1 MHQSTFFKKMYA
13 YLIRGG
19 LAAALLVSFAGM
31 AAAQREDHG
40 WTGNVGAGFTPL
52 VGSMNTRLDN
62 GWNISFGA
70 GYHFTSRFS
79 LGAQAMYNGLSVN
92 SSVLRELA
100 VPDGN
105 ARVWAITAEPRLTFG
120 RRYKFMPYVVGGV
133 GYYRRVVEFTQ
144 PTLIPV
150 TVFDPFFFTFNPVLI
165 RGNVVLGRI
174 IRDGVGGNA
183 GAGFQI
189 PIGQSGFKLFAE
201 ARFHYAG
208 DGGVPTRMVP
218 FTVGLR
224 Y

>member
-1 MHQSTFFKKMYA
+1 MHKLISFRNMRTH
-13 YLIRGG
+13 LIR
-19 LAAALLVSFAGM
+19 LVAAAALVVSFARM
-31 AAAQREDHG
+31 AAAQGEEHA
-40 WTGNVGAGFTPL
+40 WTANIGAGFTAL

-70 GYHFTSRFS
+70 GYNLSSRVS
-79 LGAQAMYNGLSVN
+79 LGAQVMYNGLSVSN
-92 SSVLRELA
+92 GVLQEFR

-105 ARVWAITAEPRLTFG
+105 ARIWAITAEPRLNFAP
-120 RRYKFMPYVVGGV
+120 RRKFTPYIVGGV

-144 PTLIPV
+144 PTLV
-150 TVFDPFFFTFNPVLI
+150 AVNVFDPFFFTFNPVLI
-165 RGNVVLGRI
+165 RANVVLGRV
-174 IRDGVGGNA
+174 IRDGVGGSA

-189 PIGQSGFKLFAE
+189 PIGQSGFKFFAE

-208 DGGVPTRMVP
+208 DGGVPTRMAP